1 MKFFR
6 IASIFIALLFASGHA
21 GVNRISASR
30 MFPQKTQVSHV
41 VSHKMLGTKSHT
53 LVSSDISH
61 SKITASNGTKKSGT
75 KSTNK
80 KESVHPK
87 ISHKSKLGT
96 TTTTTTTRYITKMI
110 KKPETVM
117 ISKPK
122 SKLVTKKKPE
132 LATKPWSKV
141 ITKSWARMISK
152 PAPKPAPGLP
162 SDTLYW
168 PYRDNQSNFMYYPGH
183 KHRLGGIYNREG
195 PTGPLYSHTTPIG
208 SLYPTHETFFA
219 SPHTKPTP
227 RDLRRSPKKPA
238 SQPLKETVLSLQ
250 KSKAGLLHEST
261 IINQDLLLLKA
272 EAIHQKEIANDEV

>member
-1 MKFFR
+1 MKFFQ

-21 GVNRISASR
+21 GVNRISATR

-41 VSHKMLGTKSHT
+41 VSHKMLGTKSHNE
-53 LVSSDISH
+53 VSSDISH

-75 KSTNK
+75 KSTHK
-80 KESVHPK
+80 KVSVHPK
-87 ISHKSKLGT
+87 ISQKSKLG
-96 TTTTTTTRYITKMI
+96 TTTTTTRYITKMI
-110 KKPETVM
+110 KKPKTVM
-117 ISKPK
+117 ISRPK
-122 SKLVTKKKPE
+122 TKLVTKKKPE

-152 PAPKPAPGLP
+152 PAPKPAPKLP

-168 PYRDNQSNFMYYPGH
+168 PYRDNQSDFMYDPDH
-183 KHRLGGIYNREG
+183 KHRLGGIYSREG

-219 SPHTKPTP
+219 SPHPNPKP

-238 SQPLKETVLSLQ
+238 YQPLKETVLSLQ
-250 KSKAGLLHEST
+250 KSKAELLHEST
-261 IINQDLLLLKA
+261 IINQDL
-272 EAIHQKEIANDEV
+272 